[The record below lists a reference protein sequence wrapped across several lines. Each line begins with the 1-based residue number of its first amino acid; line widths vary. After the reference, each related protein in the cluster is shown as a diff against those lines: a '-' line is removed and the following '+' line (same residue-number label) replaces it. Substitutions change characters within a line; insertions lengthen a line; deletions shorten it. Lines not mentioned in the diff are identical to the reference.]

1 MNKIIYYEDELN
13 DEFSKSSIE
22 PRIIDENYKYVHK
35 NPLWNLCSFVLQNI
49 LSVPIKILYAKI
61 KFRIKYIGKEK
72 IKPYKNEGYFIYG
85 NHTQPFADTF
95 IPSIPMYPKRNFL
108 IVNPVNI
115 SLKGTGTLVEML
127 GAMPIPSNKS
137 AMKNFLEAIKQK
149 MNKGYAITIYPE
161 AHIWPYYTKI
171 RPFKDVSF
179 KYPIQL
185 EKPAFCITNTYQSY
199 GKNNKKIKIV
209 SYIDG
214 PFYPNK
220 GLTLKEQQKELR
232 NKIYNC
238 MDERSK
244 NSNIEHI
251 KYIKKV
257 I

>member
-1 MNKIIYYEDELN
+1 MSKIIYYEDELN

-72 IKPYKNEGYFIYG
+72 IKPYRNEGYFIYG

-220 GLTLKEQQKELR
+220 ELTLKEQQKELR

-238 MDERSK
+238 MEERSE

>member
-72 IKPYKNEGYFIYG
+72 IKSYRNEGYFIYG

-179 KYPIQL
+179 KYPVQL

-214 PFYPNK
+214 PFFPNK
-220 GLTLKEQQKELR
+220 EQTLKEQQKELR

-238 MDERSK
+238 MEERSK

>member
-72 IKPYKNEGYFIYG
+72 IKSYRNEGYFIYG

-149 MNKGYAITIYPE
+149 TNKGYAITIYPE

-220 GLTLKEQQKELR
+220 ELTLKEQQKELR

-238 MDERSK
+238 MEERSE

>member
-1 MNKIIYYEDELN
+1 MSKIIYYEDELN

-72 IKPYKNEGYFIYG
+72 IKPYRNEGYFIYG

-185 EKPAFCITNTYQSY
+185 KKPAFCITNTYQSY

-220 GLTLKEQQKELR
+220 ELTLKEQQKELR

-238 MDERSK
+238 MEERSE

>member
-1 MNKIIYYEDELN
+1 MSKIIYYEDELN

-72 IKPYKNEGYFIYG
+72 IKQYRNEGYFIYG

-220 GLTLKEQQKELR
+220 ELTLKEQQKELR

>member
-72 IKPYKNEGYFIYG
+72 IKSYRNEGYFIYG

-149 MNKGYAITIYPE
+149 TNKGYAITIYPE

-179 KYPIQL
+179 KYPVQL

-214 PFYPNK
+214 PFFPNK
-220 GLTLKEQQKELR
+220 ELTLKEQQKELR

>member
-1 MNKIIYYEDELN
+1 MNKIIDYEDELN

-149 MNKGYAITIYPE
+149 TNKGYAITIYPE

-179 KYPIQL
+179 KYPVQL

-220 GLTLKEQQKELR
+220 ELTLKEQQKELR

>member
-72 IKPYKNEGYFIYG
+72 IKPYRNEGYFIYG

-185 EKPAFCITNTYQSY
+185 KKPAFCITNTYQSY

-220 GLTLKEQQKELR
+220 ELTLKEQQKELR